1 MATDPN
7 DTLYIEQLLN
17 GDERALY
24 LLYNKY
30 SGALYGVILRMC
42 GDEDIAQDLLQE
54 SFIKIWKNI
63 GGYDSKKGKFYTWA
77 YRIAKN
83 TTLNSL
89 RKSTPLIQTDDLSVY
104 ESKNPETDIKDY
116 SDLNGLLAE
125 LEPQHQKAINLVYFK
140 GLTHQEAHKEM
151 NVPLGSFK
159 SYIRQALLKLRE
171 RRSELLMLVLLINVC
186 GYG

>member
-7 DTLYIEQLLN
+7 DNLYIEQLLN
-17 GDERALY
+17 GDEHALY
-24 LLYNKY
+24 LLYDKY

-54 SFIKIWKNI
+54 SFIKIWQNI
-63 GGYDSKKGKFYTWA
+63 GSYDYQKGKFYKWA
-77 YRIAKN
+77 YRIATN
-83 TTLNSL
+83 TTLKSL
-89 RKSTPLIQTDDLSVY
+89 RKSTPLIQTDELSVY
-104 ESKNPETDIKDY
+104 ENKIPEAEIKDY

-125 LEPQHQKAINLVYFK
+125 LEPQHQLAINLVYFK

-171 RRSELLMLVLLINVC
+171 RRSELLMLVLVINVC
-186 GYG
+186 GHG